1 LRDIIVK
8 DIETKH
14 PYIPGQSIHWFNP
27 GTPERDNW
35 LSARNKF
42 FTAIFPNKD
51 HRRSFIESIVD
62 SALEAELPTS
72 LWGILT
78 QSLKIFASAR
88 KTEKRKRV
96 WESKNKRE
104 KRFKTNFIRM
114 FHHATICFP
123 ILAIVVTALSP
134 ICCIIPPSLRMVRFL
149 CFPHMATR
157 DFAEICVLNEMSK
170 CTMF

>member
-1 LRDIIVK
+1 MLVLAVPEKPRTKRKGSRKAKEKHKKKQEKKKTKKRKEEKRERKEREEKEEKKLR
-8 DIETKH
+8 
-14 PYIPGQSIHWFNP
+14 
-27 GTPERDNW
+27 
-35 LSARNKF
+35 
-42 FTAIFPNKD
+42 
-51 HRRSFIESIVD
+51 
-62 SALEAELPTS
+62 
-72 LWGILT
+72 
-78 QSLKIFASAR
+78 
-88 KTEKRKRV
+88 KRKRV